1 MIRLK
6 QRQDHVDR
14 MKKIKHRKPGSSPT
28 IDCTAPQL
36 LDPTITENRKAG
48 RKALNGLIIERENKA
63 LLQRMSTI
71 LTEPVKDTV
80 KDYEEMK
87 KLIVPRSLGNS
98 NSYEKFMEKKRNDK
112 FLRVLK
118 NLKPIYSAKRWEK
131 EYEHQKHQQ
140 RFMREVSYVRPPGF
154 IDRFAPPEKPTETVV
169 RKERSPD
176 AWIRSIVVAIAMHS
190 VTLAKKHPRRDI
202 HTSAHVNRVRA
213 VRDEHMRS
221 RSIDYGETSF
231 DDFENYGADD
241 NHPTIEVSI
250 TADDDF
256 YSNEYEEENEG
267 SEVEQREEVRELLS
281 GTLRE
286 IRVSEEIVNDSSDE
300 EGRFSYYAANAEVQC
315 WLVDSEL
322 VVFTAA
328 VAMKDGRNVF
338 AEAEIGIE
346 DLAILKREESS
357 VSFSDN
363 ALLEDESNMLGMWQS
378 HQSSTDTPKSLLN
391 DMSTLYSITAEMVQL
406 VELRLD
412 LESGARLILNLVQ
425 EDDSIPNPLNVPLT
439 LGMSDL
445 DNDDSNRTDDDAL
458 IRGLFRQSFV
468 IDEEV
473 EKMLIED
480 GKTPVLS
487 MGLKLPVKFD
497 GSTSNIELDD
507 VQMKKDFVYVLLKA
521 ICTEDDQMMIS
532 AHVTTNSSSKFKR
545 IAKPVIAKGAMLQ
558 LVTSLPSVI
567 QADPELMQTFALNLA
582 KNIKISYFNGKN
594 ELMIDDI

>member
-1 MIRLK
+1 ML
-6 QRQDHVDR
+6 
-14 MKKIKHRKPGSSPT
+14 
-28 IDCTAPQL
+28 A
-36 LDPTITENRKAG
+36 
-48 RKALNGLIIERENKA
+48 
-63 LLQRMSTI
+63 
-71 LTEPVKDTV
+71 
-80 KDYEEMK
+80 
-87 KLIVPRSLGNS
+87 
-98 NSYEKFMEKKRNDK
+98 
-112 FLRVLK
+112 
-118 NLKPIYSAKRWEK
+118 NL
-131 EYEHQKHQQ
+131 QKHQQ

-154 IDRFAPPEKPTETVV
+154 VDRFAPPQEKPADAVI

-190 VTLAKKHPRRDI
+190 VTLAKKHPKRDL

-213 VRDEHMRS
+213 VRDDHIRS
-221 RSIDYGETSF
+221 RSIDYGDKSF
-231 DDFENYGADD
+231 DDFEAYESDE

-256 YSNEYEEENEG
+256 YSNEYEDEDEYEG
-267 SEVEQREEVRELLS
+267 SEVEQHEEIRELLS
-281 GTLRE
+281 GMRRE
-286 IRVSEEIVNDSSDE
+286 IRVSEEIANDGSDE
-300 EGRFSYYAANAEVQC
+300 EGCFSYYAANAEVQC

-328 VAMKDGRNVF
+328 VAMKDGRNLF

-357 VSFSDN
+357 VSLSDN
-363 ALLEDESNMLGMWQS
+363 ALLEDENNMMGMWQS
-378 HQSSTDTPKSLLN
+378 HQSSETPKSLLN
-391 DMSTLYSITAEMVQL
+391 DMSTLCSITAEMVQL

-473 EKMLIED
+473 EKMLIEGEMCAATSTIMPYTDLCVD
-480 GKTPVLS
+480 GKTPVLN

-497 GSTSNIELDD
+497 GSTSNIEQDD

-521 ICTEDDQMMIS
+521 ICTEDDQVRRARAESIS
-532 AHVTTNSSSKFKR
+532 
-545 IAKPVIAKGAMLQ
+545 I
-558 LVTSLPSVI
+558 
-567 QADPELMQTFALNLA
+567 
-582 KNIKISYFNGKN
+582 
-594 ELMIDDI
+594 